1 MEWEQLL
8 VRVAEGVERRF
19 YGKYRGFVVDRD
31 DPESLGRLKVRVP
44 SVLGPDVV
52 TGWAVPCVPYGGAMN
67 QGFLMI
73 PEVDAQLWIEFEEGD
88 LEFPVWVGT
97 VWAKPGGDSE
107 LPKPNGP
114 DGAEEGSVQSPH
126 TAKIIK
132 TVAGHTLQFEDDD
145 GKEVRIILADGPNEN
160 RVVLGKS
167 SLTIVFKGN
176 TITLDD
182 DGIRVEDTNGNKAT
196 QNADGTTVEDKNG
209 NKVTQSAT
217 GTVVEDANGNKV
229 VMGAAGIQIG
239 SDSAAEALVLG
250 TQFKSMM
257 ASFMAQLVAHTHVG
271 NLGAP
276 TSPPVP
282 PLSPL
287 DVPISTKHK
296 TE

>member
-52 TGWAVPCVPYGGAMN
+52 TGWAVPCVPYGGAAN

-97 VWAKPGGDSE
+97 VWSKPGGDSE
-107 LPKPNGP
+107 LPKPNGA
-114 DGAEEGSVQSPH
+114 DGAEEGSVQAPP

-132 TVAGHTLQFEDDD
+132 TLAGHTLQLEDDD
-145 GKEVRIILADGPNEN
+145 GKDVRLILADGQNEN

-167 SLTIVFKGN
+167 SLTIVYKEN
-176 TITLDD
+176 KITLDD
-182 DGIRVEDTNGNKAT
+182 DGIRVEDANGNKAT
-196 QNADGTTVEDKNG
+196 QSSDGTVVEDKNG
-209 NKVTQSAT
+209 NKVTQDAS
-217 GTVVEDANGNKV
+217 GTVVEDKNGNKI
-229 VMGAAGIQIG
+229 VMGAAGIQVG
-239 SDSAAEALVLG
+239 SDASAEPFVLG
-250 TQFKSMM
+250 QQFALQVQNFLIALST
-257 ASFMAQLVAHTHVG
+257 HTHVG

-276 TSPPVP
+276 TSPPVAP
-282 PLSPL
+282 MTLTVPLSA
-287 DVPISTKHK
+287 KHK

>member
-97 VWAKPGGDSE
+97 VWSKPGGDSE

-114 DGAEEGSVQSPH
+114 DGVEEGSVQAPP

-145 GKEVRIILADGPNEN
+145 KEVRVILADGQNEN
-160 RVVLGKS
+160 RVVLAKS
-167 SLTIVFKGN
+167 SLTIVFKEN

-182 DGIRVEDTNGNKAT
+182 DGIRIEDANGNKAT
-196 QNADGTTVEDKNG
+196 QNADGTVVQDKNG
-209 NKVTQSAT
+209 NKVTQDNV
-217 GTVVEDANGNKV
+217 GTVVEDVNGNKL
-229 VMGAAGIQIG
+229 VMGPAGIQIS

-250 TQFKSMM
+250 TQFKSMVT
-257 ASFMAQLVAHTHVG
+257 AFMATLNTHTHVG

-276 TSPPVP
+276 TSPPVAP
-282 PLSPL
+282 MTLNVPLSA
-287 DVPISTKHK
+287 KNK